1 MQPPRALE
9 IIMFWTSNHAYT
21 RGAEREALTKKVW
34 RTVRKESPKTFWAFF
49 GWMGGLLFL
58 TLLGISMV
66 FVDETT
72 DPMVYLTVSLV
83 PFFAMLPAALITAF
97 NVFNAFFKNH
107 PEDFPRN

>member
-1 MQPPRALE
+1 MANCYKR
-9 IIMFWTSNHAYT
+9 I
-21 RGAEREALTKKVW
+21 TKNLLGIL
-34 RTVRKESPKTFWAFF
+34 RLD
-49 GWMGGLLFL
+49 GGLLFL

-66 FVDETT
+66 FIDETT
-72 DPMVYLTVSLV
+72 DPMVYLTISLV